1 MTTKMK
7 PEATNMMVEAATRVG
22 LAYALALV
30 ALTALMMVVA
40 G

>member
-1 MTTKMK
+1 
-7 PEATNMMVEAATRVG
+7 MMLDVATRVG
-22 LAYALALV
+22 LAYALAMV

>member
-1 MTTKMK
+1 MK
-7 PEATNMMVEAATRVG
+7 SEATNMMLDVATRVG
-22 LAYALALV
+22 LAYALAMV

>member
-1 MTTKMK
+1 
-7 PEATNMMVEAATRVG
+7 MMVEAATRVG

-30 ALTALMMVVA
+30 VLTALMMVVA

>member
-1 MTTKMK
+1 
-7 PEATNMMVEAATRVG
+7 MMVEMATRVG

-30 ALTALMMVVA
+30 ALTAVMMLVA

>member
-1 MTTKMK
+1 MK
-7 PEATNMMVEAATRVG
+7 PEATNMMVDAATRVG

-30 ALTALMMVVA
+30 ALTGLMMVVA